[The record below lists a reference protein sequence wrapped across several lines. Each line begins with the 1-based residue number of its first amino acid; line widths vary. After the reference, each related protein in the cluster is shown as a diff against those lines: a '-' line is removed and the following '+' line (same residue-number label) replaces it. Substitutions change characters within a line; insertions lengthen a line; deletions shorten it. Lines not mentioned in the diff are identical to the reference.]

1 MGSGLIKAGMRDG
14 RCGGSGW
21 GGGEVK
27 KCWKYNIAGKVA
39 FRGSGERGR
48 IKTKMKLIKCC
59 IVMCGRERRSSI
71 GSSQMTF
78 DPKLFMIK
86 KFSHPSHTLHISLFR
101 NEKETLSAQMSSCA
115 ICRRVAKHHL
125 VSCWRKKK
133 TLRKVEVRS
142 NLDNHFLA
150 GMRCSYKF
158 EQIGYIFHKL
168 SDSSEERLTWCL
180 QFMQGIWDRI
190 QRTASKCSISSAGSE
205 LQREREERGRGG
217 SLQRMPRKTGEKW
230 KMDKL

>member
-1 MGSGLIKAGMRDG
+1 MGSGLIKAGMKDG

-21 GGGEVK
+21 GVERSRSAENTTLQGGWHLGVAVSAEESK
-27 KCWKYNIAGKVA
+27 QRWNWKC
-39 FRGSGERGR
+39 R
-48 IKTKMKLIKCC
+48 

-71 GSSQMTF
+71 GSSLMTF

-86 KFSHPSHTLHISLFR
+86 KFSHPSHTLHISPFR

-115 ICRRVAKHHL
+115 ICRRAAKHHL
-125 VSCWRKKK
+125 VSCWRRKK